1 MQRLSIASPVAG
13 GFALAAVLLLAACQS
28 GNSGGSGGILNLGG
42 GEKPREQ
49 VLQSELTGYCPRVQL
64 REGTAYFT
72 TYAKGGE
79 DDPAKIVYQTSISD
93 VTRSCSRA
101 NGMLTLKVAVAGRVV
116 PGPAGGPGTVT
127 MPIRVAVLRGEEV
140 LYSEL
145 HKHAVAV
152 GEGSGATQFLFAN
165 PDITMP
171 IPEQGTIQV
180 FAGYDEGPPK
190 ARRTQEEA
198 F

>member
-1 MQRLSIASPVAG
+1 MKRRSIAGPVVG
-13 GFALAAVLLLAACQS
+13 ILAALVLVSACQS
-28 GNSGGSGGILNLGG
+28 GSGGSGGMLNLGG
-42 GEKPREQ
+42 GDKSREQ
-49 VLQSELTGYCPRVQL
+49 VLQSDLTGYCPRVQL

-72 TYAKGGE
+72 TYAKGGQ
-79 DDPAKIVYQTSISD
+79 DDPARIVHQASISD

-101 NGMLTLKVAVAGRVV
+101 GGMLTMKVAVAGRVV
-116 PGPAGGPGTVT
+116 SGPAGGPGTVA

-145 HKHAVAV
+145 HTHAVAV

-165 PDITMP
+165 PDITLP
-171 IPEQGTIQV
+171 IPEDGSLRV

-190 ARRTQEEA
+190 KRPSSDAA

>member
-1 MQRLSIASPVAG
+1 M
-13 GFALAAVLLLAACQS
+13 LLAACQS
-28 GNSGGSGGILNLGG
+28 GNSGGSGGVLGLGG
-42 GEKPREQ
+42 GEKNREQ

-64 REGTAYFT
+64 REGTSFFN
-72 TYAKGGE
+72 TYAKGGQ
-79 DDPAKIVYQTSISD
+79 DDPAKIVYQASIAD

-101 NGMLTLKVAVAGRVV
+101 GGMLTMKIAVAGRIV

-127 MPIRVAVLRGEEV
+127 MPIRVAVLRGEEIF
-140 LYSEL
+140 YSEL
-145 HKHAVAV
+145 HRHSVVV

-171 IPEQGTIQV
+171 IPEKGTVQV
-180 FAGYDEGPPK
+180 FAGFDEGPPK
-190 ARRTQEEA
+190 ARPSSDAA